1 MSCGTFITAA
11 AVAGSVEL
19 VSVAPEACG
28 AVEVEM
34 GVFAGEGNVV
44 PAKVSAGST

>member
-1 MSCGTFITAA
+1 MSPTTFITAA

-34 GVFAGEGNVV
+34 GCFVRKEMSYQRGL
-44 PAKVSAGST
+44 SAGST